1 MSSGVSLAVEDS
13 KDQIYIKEMHQMLKD
28 AFKVFNQIDANAKIA
43 ADNAL
48 LINQFEHQQD

>member
-1 MSSGVSLAVEDS
+1 
-13 KDQIYIKEMHQMLKD
+13 MLKD

-48 LINQFEHQQD
+48 LIHQFEHHQD

>member
-13 KDQIYIKEMHQMLKD
+13 RDQLYIKETHQMLKD

-48 LINQFEHQQD
+48 LINQFEHHRD

>member
-13 KDQIYIKEMHQMLKD
+13 KDQLYIKEMHQMLKD